1 MARFQESTFWA
12 IKANRINSMNK
23 DQTLTLPS
31 GIEIPF
37 RVARPGDAPALQ
49 RLHARCSERTI
60 YLRFLGPMKKLSDEQ
75 ARYFASTDGVDHFGL
90 VALDPQD
97 PNEIIAVVRY
107 ARKPGDERAEYAAL
121 VEDSWQGQG
130 VGAALTHQ
138 LIDEARGNGVGS
150 FYALVKGGNKRMLS
164 VLRHLD
170 LPERERVED
179 GERMVEIGL
188 SSEDPQTRARSAS
201 CSGGRPTSSTG
212 YADAAGAASQ
222 SRRTHL
228 PRTRVEDV
236 QRG

>member
-1 MARFQESTFWA
+1 
-12 IKANRINSMNK
+12 MNK

-31 GIEIPF
+31 GVEISF
-37 RVARPGDAPALQ
+37 RVVRPDDAPALQ

-60 YLRFLGPMKKLSDEQ
+60 YLRFFGSMKKLSDEQ

-97 PNEIIAVVRY
+97 PEEIIAVVRY

-121 VEDSWQGQG
+121 VEDGWQGRG
-130 VGAALTHQ
+130 IGAALTRW

-150 FYALVKGGNKRMLS
+150 FYALVKGGNNRMLN

-179 GERMVEIGL
+179 GEKMVEIGL
-188 SSEDPQTRARSAS
+188 SHE
-201 CSGGRPTSSTG
+201 G
-212 YADAAGAASQ
+212 
-222 SRRTHL
+222 SRRT
-228 PRTRVEDV
+228 
-236 QRG
+236 G

>member
-1 MARFQESTFWA
+1 M
-12 IKANRINSMNK
+12 NR

-31 GIEIPF
+31 GVELTF
-37 RVARPGDAPALQ
+37 RVVRPDDAPALQ

-60 YLRFLGPMKKLSDEQ
+60 YLRFFGSMKKLSDEQ

-90 VALDPQD
+90 VALDLQGPE
-97 PNEIIAVVRY
+97 EIIAVVRY

-130 VGAALTHQ
+130 IGAALTHR

-150 FYALVKGGNKRMLS
+150 FYAPVKGENKRMLN

-179 GERMVEIGL
+179 GEKMVEIGL
-188 SSEDPQTRARSAS
+188 FYEESQR
-201 CSGGRPTSSTG
+201 TG
-212 YADAAGAASQ
+212 
-222 SRRTHL
+222 
-228 PRTRVEDV
+228 
-236 QRG
+236 